1 MLDPDPYQNEY
12 GSETLVYTD
21 SYIYRKV
28 VFDLAVQGEPFIVGL
43 ESLEQAITSFIH
55 VCFVAD
61 IQYPKV

>member
-1 MLDPDPYQNEY
+1 
-12 GSETLVYTD
+12 
-21 SYIYRKV
+21 V

-61 IQYPKV
+61 IHYPKVRAIE